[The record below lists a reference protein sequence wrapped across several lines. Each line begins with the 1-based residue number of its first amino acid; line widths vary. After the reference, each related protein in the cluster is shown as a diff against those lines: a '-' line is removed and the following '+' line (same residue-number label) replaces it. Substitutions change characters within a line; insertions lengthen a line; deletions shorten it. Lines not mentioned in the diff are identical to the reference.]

1 MRATGK
7 ILAALIYVRILS
19 GHFYV
24 LGSLD
29 IMVCS
34 IYLIGI
40 LKMKIF
46 KYAAVALFASL
57 PVSCAVGDR
66 ADKVFGREITVEAEY
81 IPVNELLEIN
91 NIVKLDDYLILQN
104 ESEGVEDFF
113 FVYSYPEIEFLYSF
127 AKRGRGP
134 NEYFLPAVIKNTP
147 GNILGF
153 RDHATDNIAF
163 YDITD
168 SGATLMRT
176 IPFKSED
183 SFRFFWEINYVSDSV
198 ILTKHQGYKTGAT
211 ESWNVDRCEV
221 VDSLPNTFEK
231 LRHRL
236 GKSYYTIFDDYFL
249 VAGGGRFA
257 QAYLMIDRIEFGSI
271 DDNGRMSI
279 VSSVGMDTAPDFYLY
294 RRNETTEFNV
304 DRNIVYYENLV
315 AGDEYVYALY
325 SGDRLDD
332 TEKNHSSEIE
342 IYDWEGTPCEL
353 LHLDVPVAW
362 FTVDEENRTIYA
374 VSPSVPE
381 ENILKYSF

>member
-1 MRATGK
+1 
-7 ILAALIYVRILS
+7 
-19 GHFYV
+19 
-24 LGSLD
+24 
-29 IMVCS
+29 MVCF
-34 IYLIGI
+34 IRIGV
-40 LKMKIF
+40 LKMEMF
-46 KYAAVALFASL
+46 KCAFVAFFVLLF
-57 PVSCAVGDR
+57 VSCAAEDK
-66 ADKVFGREITVEAEY
+66 ADKVFDVEKTAEAEY

-104 ESEGVEDFF
+104 GSEGVEDFF

-134 NEYFLPAVIKNTP
+134 NEYFFPAVIKNTP

-153 RDHATDNIAF
+153 RDHATDNLVF
-163 YDITD
+163 YEITD
-168 SGATLMRT
+168 SEAVLRRT

-183 SFRFFWEINYVSDSV
+183 SFRFFWEINQVNDSV
-198 ILTKHQGYKTGAT
+198 ILTKHQGYNTGAT
-211 ESWNVDRCEV
+211 ESWDVARCELI
-221 VDSLPNTFEK
+221 DSLPNTFEK

-249 VAGGGRFA
+249 VVEGGRFA
-257 QAYLMIDRIEFGSI
+257 QAYFMIDRIEFGNI
-271 DDNGRMSI
+271 DDNGQMSI
-279 VSSVGMDTAPDFYLY
+279 VSAVGTDTPPDFYLY

-332 TEKNHSSEIE
+332 TEKNHSSKIE
-342 IYDWEGTPCEL
+342 IYDWEGTPRAL

-362 FTVDEENRTIYA
+362 YTVDEDSRTIYA
-374 VSPSVPE
+374 VSPTVPE
-381 ENILKYSF
+381 ESILKYSF

>member
-1 MRATGK
+1 MEMFKCAFV
-7 ILAALIYVRILS
+7 A
-19 GHFYV
+19 FFV
-24 LGSLD
+24 L
-29 IMVCS
+29 
-34 IYLIGI
+34 
-40 LKMKIF
+40 
-46 KYAAVALFASL
+46 LF
-57 PVSCAVGDR
+57 VSCAAEDK
-66 ADKVFGREITVEAEY
+66 ADKVFDVEKTAEAEY

-104 ESEGVEDFF
+104 GSEGVEDFF

-134 NEYFLPAVIKNTP
+134 NEYFFPAVIKNTP

-153 RDHATDNIAF
+153 RDHATDNLVF
-163 YDITD
+163 YEITD
-168 SGATLMRT
+168 SGAVLRRT

-183 SFRFFWEINYVSDSV
+183 SFRFFWEINQVNDSV
-198 ILTKHQGYKTGAT
+198 ILTKHQGYNTGAT
-211 ESWNVDRCEV
+211 ELWDVARCEL

-249 VAGGGRFA
+249 VVEGDRFA
-257 QAYLMIDRIEFGSI
+257 QAYFMIDRIEFGNI
-271 DDNGRMSI
+271 DDNGHLSI
-279 VSSVGMDTAPDFYLY
+279 VSAVGTDTPPDFYLY

-332 TEKNHSSEIE
+332 TEKNHSSKIE
-342 IYDWEGTPCEL
+342 IYDWEGTPRAL

-362 FTVDEENRTIYA
+362 YTVDEDSRTIYA
-374 VSPSVPE
+374 VSPTVSE
-381 ENILKYSF
+381 ESILKYSF

>member
-1 MRATGK
+1 
-7 ILAALIYVRILS
+7 
-19 GHFYV
+19 
-24 LGSLD
+24 
-29 IMVCS
+29 
-34 IYLIGI
+34 
-40 LKMKIF
+40 MKIF
-46 KYAAVALFASL
+46 KYAVVALFASL
-57 PVSCAVGDR
+57 PVSCADGDR

-104 ESEGVEDFF
+104 GSEGVEDFF

-211 ESWNVDRCEV
+211 ESWNVDSCEL

-249 VAGGGRFA
+249 VAGGDRFA
-257 QAYLMIDRIEFGSI
+257 QAYLMIDRIEFGNI

-279 VSSVGMDTAPDFYLY
+279 VSSVGTDTAPDFYLY
-294 RRNETTEFNV
+294 RRNEITEFNV

-342 IYDWEGTPCEL
+342 IYDWEGAPCAL

-362 FTVDEENRTIYA
+362 FTVDEESRTIYA